1 MHWVS
6 IACKSVDWSHCCH
19 VWLLLDYVD
28 LLVIVVVS
36 RIMTVGFIV
45 VKLLFKYDFTVVIK
59 FV

>member
-1 MHWVS
+1 MDS
-6 IACKSVDWSHCCH
+6 T
-19 VWLLLDYVD
+19 LLDYVD
-28 LLVIVVVS
+28 LLVIVVAS